1 MHLASYMDTGLFVK
15 KQGILTVENKQ
26 VKHGLSILQL
36 LEAVQLPPKVA
47 MIHCRGHLKGDA
59 EVMKKNNKANTAAK
73 RAALEP
79 VTWQQPL
86 IPQRPDP
93 SNYSPTYTKGRV

>member
-1 MHLASYMDTGLFVK
+1 MSVLSAFSSGTALLTPV
-15 KQGILTVENKQ
+15 QG
-26 VKHGLSILQL
+26 S
-36 LEAVQLPPKVA
+36 
-47 MIHCRGHLKGDA
+47 RGHLKGDA

>member
-1 MHLASYMDTGLFVK
+1 MEGKSYA
-15 KQGILTVENKQ
+15 ISENKQ

-36 LEAVQLPPKVA
+36 LEAVQLPQKVA

-93 SNYSPTYTKGRV
+93 SSYSPTYTKGRV